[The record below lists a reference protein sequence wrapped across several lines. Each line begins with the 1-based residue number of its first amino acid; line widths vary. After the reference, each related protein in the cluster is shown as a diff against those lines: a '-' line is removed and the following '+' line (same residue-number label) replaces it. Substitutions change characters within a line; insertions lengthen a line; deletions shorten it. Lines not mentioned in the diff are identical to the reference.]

1 MSGGASKY
9 GTDWTADEIAIV
21 LAEYFLMLADERN
34 GRPYRKSEH
43 RRRVAGAIGRTEK
56 AIEYKFENVSA
67 VLEELSMPWIGGFKP
82 ARNYQNALA
91 EVVEHHLMR
100 SPEIF
105 DVDVMPANTPT
116 DDERILVP
124 PPAPAVRG
132 GKPLQPAMRRLMG
145 KFDPAERD
153 QRNRRLGRAGEEFV
167 LEFERGRLRRAGRE
181 DLARDVRWVSRDDG
195 DGYGY
200 DIRSFVPD
208 GAERLL
214 EVKTTY
220 GSERTPFWLTKHE
233 WEVAEERKDV
243 FRIRRVFHFGDEPR
257 MFEVPPPLAE
267 RLSLTPACYMAL
279 PR

>member
-1 MSGGASKY
+1 MTTPKY
-9 GTDWTADEIAIV
+9 GTDWSPDEIAV
-21 LAEYFLMLADERN
+21 VVAEYFLMLADEHN

-56 AIEYKFENVSA
+56 AVEYKFENVSA
-67 VLEELSMPWIGGFKP
+67 VLEELSMPWIWGYKP

-91 EVVEHHLMR
+91 EAVERHLTR

-105 DVDVMPANTPT
+105 DTEFVPTPAAT
-116 DDERILVP
+116 DDEQIMVAPP
-124 PPAPAVRG
+124 PPAGRPHH
-132 GKPLQPAMRRLMG
+132 PAMRRLIGM
-145 KFDPAERD
+145 FDPAERD
-153 QRNRRLGRAGEEFV
+153 QRNRRLGQAGEEFV

-181 DLARDVRWVSRDDG
+181 DLASNVRWVSRDDG

-200 DIRSFVPD
+200 DIRSFAPE

-220 GSERTPFWLTKHE
+220 GNERTPFWLTRRE
-233 WEVAEERKDV
+233 WEVAEERKKV
-243 FRIRRVFHFGDEPR
+243 FRIRRVFHFGDKPR

-267 RLSLTPACYMAL
+267 RLSLTPSCYMAL